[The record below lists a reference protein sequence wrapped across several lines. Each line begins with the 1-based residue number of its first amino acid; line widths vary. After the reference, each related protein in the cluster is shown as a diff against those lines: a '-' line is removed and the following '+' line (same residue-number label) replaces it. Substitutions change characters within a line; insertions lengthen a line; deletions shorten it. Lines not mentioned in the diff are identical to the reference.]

1 MPRAP
6 IALAAL
12 VAVAGGSIGLH
23 ASGPPLCGLTQITD
37 RVLHCPQAQ
46 QSAPAP
52 AQTTQA
58 PASSATPSSPA
69 APATVVRTGP
79 VIRTP
84 ATPQYVPDIAVVR
97 FVRTATAAQVNRL
110 LARVG
115 ASPVRRIAGLD
126 TVAVKVRHGTLAAA
140 LAKLN
145 RSGFVAAAT
154 RDEVLQVMLG
164 APNDANYSLQWG
176 LPLAGF
182 PTAWQRTRG
191 SRAVTVAVLDT
202 GVNGAVADLV
212 GNVEPGI
219 DLTGTGLTDVDGHG
233 TAVAGVIAAHANNG
247 VGGAGVCPNCRILP
261 IKVMANDGKGDLAT
275 VAQGIVKAAQLH
287 AEVIDL
293 SLGGPV
299 GLDALKQAVDFATAK
314 GAIVVAAAG
323 NSGLGTPFYPA
334 NYPNVIG
341 VAGTNQS
348 DRLYTWSERGT
359 WVRVAAPGCNVAPL
373 TQGGYGMF
381 CGTSSATPLVAGLAA
396 LAVSYRPHAGPAR
409 ISRAIEKTAHRIG
422 PSAGHGRIDAGA
434 ALKSLA
440 GTS

>member
-6 IALAAL
+6 IAAAVLAAL
-12 VAVAGGSIGLH
+12 LGGVVGLN
-23 ASGPPLCGLTQITD
+23 SPGPPGPPFCGLTPVTD
-37 RVLHCPQAQ
+37 RLFDCPQPQ
-46 QSAPAP
+46 PSQPQSTNAPAG
-52 AQTTQA
+52 
-58 PASSATPSSPA
+58 SSSSTAT
-69 APATVVRTGP
+69 ATLARTGP
-79 VIRTP
+79 VRRT
-84 ATPQYVPDIAVVR
+84 AVTPQYVPDTAVVR
-97 FVRTATAAQVNRL
+97 FAAGTTAAQANKL

-115 ASPVRRIAGLD
+115 ATPVRRIGTLD
-126 TVAVKVRHGTLAAA
+126 TVALKVPHGTLAHA
-140 LAKLN
+140 LSTLH
-145 RSGFVAAAT
+145 RSPLVAAAT
-154 RDEVLQVMLG
+154 KDEVLQVL
-164 APNDANYSLQWG
+164 AATPNDANYALQWG
-176 LPLAGF
+176 LPRAGF
-182 PTAWQRTRG
+182 PQAWLRSRG

-202 GVNGAVADLV
+202 GVNGAVPDLA
-212 GNVEPGI
+212 GNVKPGI
-219 DLTGTGLTDVDGHG
+219 DLTGSGLTDVDGHG

-247 VGGAGVCPNCRILP
+247 IGGAGVCPNCTILP

-287 AEVIDL
+287 AKVIDL

-299 GLDALKQAVDFATAK
+299 GLDALQQAVDYATAH

-341 VAGTNQS
+341 VAGTNQG

-373 TQGGYGMF
+373 AKGGYGMF

-396 LAVSYRPHAGPAR
+396 LAVSYRPHAGVVR
-409 ISRAIEKTAHRIG
+409 ISQAIESTAHRIG

-434 ALKSLA
+434 ALTKLSR
-440 GTS
+440 